1 MNNKHTITILASTAA
16 ALAHGAWTAPA
27 AAQMVPAVRIAPAK
41 AVPAGSVQGAVA
53 IPQEALEALEAM
65 KAGAADGGA
74 MPVPPDQLGA
84 DASAAA
90 SASMP
95 APFTP
100 DEVTELKKLFAS
112 LEEPQQAEMR
122 AYYADLGV
130 DLDQALGLAAARSA
144 EVMRGQM
151 VSNAMRELDF
161 TRKPEAVLAA
171 RAKLGFGQV
180 AQPNA
185 DTAQPNELARWIHLQ
200 VMAGE
205 WSVFA
210 NFMRTRP
217 LAESEPVY
225 AAILQAM
232 NRGDTGLLPEEVL
245 ALAEACPGD
254 FKPWQLQALSRML
267 QQAASKYSTGA
278 MLAEIG
284 RGTRLFG
291 TQDDASRRRTIDFL
305 AQSGLLAEA
314 YGFLPPLAE
323 ARAKADGAQMIVH
336 ARYKLDLAAKAGDG
350 PEGEALRIEA
360 FAILTETS
368 LLAGESTDR
377 RREALRLAIA
387 EMDSVPRTQ
396 VSPWLAEVFASPALG
411 PAALE
416 QLALSAAQIG
426 NMQASE
432 EVRAQ
437 ATLGLKESID
447 VLLAREDVVGGI
459 SAAALRVPL
468 RMVTTAL
475 VAEMEK
481 AIEQR
486 GQQQFIGRNAQLLY
500 RAIPSEKWLAS
511 LEPSLATRARKAC
524 IAIAA
529 IADETDQALALLD
542 AAMRHSPAE
551 AAVFADHFLGK
562 WVGRLR
568 PAVEY
573 PEEMMMFF
581 SFYRDAMPMAPL
593 TRGRQRRNL
602 DRLDLLVA
610 KLREGGIEPRALPS
624 IVPAFQACHAR
635 TEVYEKADIERVF
648 GPVAQMPPATAA
660 GLAMTMGGSLNGDWR
675 SRDVMKAAGVKR
687 SDNEIAQ
694 IVDRGYGVAIELID
708 SAVRQRPEAWNLA
721 VVHAAL
727 TYDRLQFKQAQK
739 TAQDPVQANEY
750 RKAAFEAFG
759 DAAKRYV
766 GALTRGETRDDPG
779 VYRRWFGAAMG
790 TAELNFLRP
799 EDLPKEGTLQD
810 DQIDLIRRSMQ
821 SMQAEAFDRHLAQFA
836 ADIEGAVQRANPEI
850 KPRLVRH
857 ALRVIGEHPSGAS
870 LRAMEEL
877 YRDLV
882 KDEIKLRLALDGSD
896 QVGVD
901 RPFGMLLSL
910 RFTNS
915 VDRETGGFAK
925 YLQNGVFGRVG
936 NQFRQMNHRD
946 ELEKSIR
953 DAFGKDFEVSTLGF
967 FDAFMP
973 PRGVVEEGQDG
984 WLEKP
989 LAYIVLTRRDP
1000 AIDTVP
1006 AVTMD
1011 MQFTDQT
1018 GPVTL
1023 AVASNTPLVASGE
1036 AAARRNCDE
1045 LEVSQLVDVRAVED
1059 GRGDDD
1065 TVTLEVRMRGKGVVP
1080 DVREALAGLDAPL
1093 AGYTL
1098 AKDGIVADPPIV
1110 LASADAS
1117 MSPMM
1122 MMRGPSEP
1130 KDGYPEPDANGMY
1143 RLPIERSFK
1152 VSYTRSGGSVGS
1164 AFALP
1169 TLVAGVDAKLESR
1182 YYADLDIMPVEG
1194 SSVAVAGPLWTFERI
1209 AVAGI
1214 ATALAAALATWWVRR
1229 RRTPVAVAA
1238 PSWTPARI
1246 TPLGVV
1252 TGLRRLEQGL
1262 PAEKAKALRDEIV
1275 LLELK
1280 YFGPNAAE
1288 TSEAELRSVIDKWA
1302 RNAV

>member
-1 MNNKHTITILASTAA
+1 MKNNDSITLLATTVA
-16 ALAHGAWTAPA
+16 ALATGATA
-27 AAQMVPAVRIAPAK
+27 QVVPAVRVVPATGVPLKVIEQAMQESTQAADDSGGDLAPPPDAAMAGMAVAAAGTG
-41 AVPAGSVQGAVA
+41 AVPT
-53 IPQEALEALEAM
+53 PF
-65 KAGAADGGA
+65 
-74 MPVPPDQLGA
+74 PPE
-84 DASAAA
+84 
-90 SASMP
+90 
-95 APFTP
+95 
-100 DEVTELKKLFAS
+100 EVEELKKLFAS
-112 LEEPQQAEMR
+112 LEEPEQAEMR

-130 DLDQALGLAAARSA
+130 DLDTVLGLTAARSA
-144 EVMRGQM
+144 ETMRGQM
-151 VSNAMRELDF
+151 VANAMRELDF

-171 RAKLGFGQV
+171 RARLGFGQV

-210 NFMRTRP
+210 NYMRARP
-217 LAESEPVY
+217 VAESEPVY

-245 ALAEACPGD
+245 AFADACPGE
-254 FKPWQLQALSRML
+254 FKPWQMQALSRML
-267 QQAASKYSTGA
+267 QQASAKYSTGA
-278 MLAEIG
+278 MLAEI
-284 RGTRLFG
+284 RKGTRYFG
-291 TQDDASRRRTIDFL
+291 TQDDAARRRTVDFL
-305 AQSGLLAEA
+305 AASGLLAEA

-323 ARAKADGAQMIVH
+323 ARAKADGTQMIVH
-336 ARYKLDLAAKAGDG
+336 ARYKLDLAAKAGEG
-350 PEGEALRIEA
+350 PEGEALRLEA
-360 FAILTETS
+360 FAILAETS
-368 LLAGESTDR
+368 LLASESTDR
-377 RREALRLAIA
+377 RREALKLAIA
-387 EMDSVPRTQ
+387 QVNSVPKTQ

-432 EVRAQ
+432 DVRAQ

-447 VLLAREDVVGGI
+447 VLLARSDI
-459 SAAALRVPL
+459 DAAALRVPL

-475 VAEMEK
+475 VTEMEK

-524 IAIAA
+524 IAIAT

-542 AAMRHSPAE
+542 SSMRASPAE
-551 AAVFADHFLGK
+551 AAAFADHFLGK

-602 DRLDLLVA
+602 DRLDMLVA
-610 KLREGGIEPRALPS
+610 KLRDSGIEPRALPS

-635 TEVYEKADIERVF
+635 TEVYEKGDIERVF
-648 GPVAQMPPATAA
+648 GAFAAMPPATAA

-675 SRDVMKAAGVKR
+675 SRDVMKASGVKR

-708 SAVRQRPEAWNLA
+708 AAVRQRPEAWNLA
-721 VVHAAL
+721 VIQAAL

-750 RKAAFEAFG
+750 RKAAFEAFA
-759 DAAKRYV
+759 DAAGRYV
-766 GALTRGETRDDPG
+766 SALTRGETRDDPG
-779 VYRRWFGAAMG
+779 VHRRWFGAAMG

-810 DQIDLIRRSMQ
+810 DQIDLIRKSMQ
-821 SMQAEAFDRHLAQFA
+821 SMEPEAYDRHVAQFA
-836 ADIEGAVQRANPEI
+836 SDIEGAVQRANPEI

-857 ALRVIGEHPSGAS
+857 ALRVIGDHPAGAS

-925 YLQNGVFGRVG
+925 YLQNGVFARVG
-936 NQFRQMNHRD
+936 NQFRQMNYRD

-953 DAFGKDFEVSTLGF
+953 DSFGKDFEVTAIGF

-1006 AVTMD
+1006 AVTVD

-1023 AVASNTPLVASGE
+1023 AVPSNTPLLASG
-1036 AAARRNCDE
+1036 ATATRRNCQD
-1045 LEVSQLVDVRAVED
+1045 LEVSQLVDVRAVQD
-1059 GRGDDD
+1059 GAGADA
-1065 TVTLEVRMRGKGVVP
+1065 VTLEVRMRGKGVVP
-1080 DVREALAGLDAPL
+1080 DVREVLAGLDAPL
-1093 AGYTL
+1093 AGYEL

-1117 MSPMM
+1117 VSPMM

-1130 KDGYPEPDANGMY
+1130 KDGYPEPDESGMY

-1152 VSYTRSGGSVGS
+1152 VTYTRTAAALGS
-1164 AFALP
+1164 AFTLP
-1169 TLVAGVDAKLESR
+1169 TLVTGVDAKLESR
-1182 YYADLDIMPVEG
+1182 FYADLDIMPATG
-1194 SSVAVAGPLWTFERI
+1194 STVAVDAPFWSPARI
-1209 AVAGI
+1209 AVAGLL
-1214 ATALAAALATWWVRR
+1214 ALTAAAAATWWVRR
-1229 RRTPVAVAA
+1229 RRAPIAESTPSWA
-1238 PSWTPARI
+1238 PSRI

-1262 PAEKAKALRDEIV
+1262 PADKAKALRDEIV

-1288 TSEAELRSVIDKWA
+1288 SSESELRSVIDRWQRA
-1302 RNAV
+1302 